1 MSNKNFGFGTQIRKS
16 PYFDS
21 TVKWG
26 ATGFSVYNHMYIP
39 RDFGSPEQNFWNLI
53 EKSILCD
60 VAVERQVEIT
70 GSDAYKFI
78 QLLTPRDLSKL
89 SVGQCKYVL
98 IVNNDGGILNDPV
111 LLRLAENHFWLSLAD
126 SDVLLWAQGVAVNSG
141 LDVKISEPDVSPLQ
155 LQGPTSQEIMVKL
168 FGEDIRD
175 LKYYWLREYQLD
187 GIPLIVSRTG
197 WSSELGYEIYLR
209 DGSKGNELYEKIMA
223 AGKEHGIQPG
233 HTSSIRR
240 IEGGMLSYHADADIH
255 TNPFELGLDRL
266 VNLDSEINFIGK
278 KALKKIKEKGIS
290 RKQVG
295 LVIDCAPL
303 SGPNTTFWPIKKDR
317 KQIGKVTSAVYSPRL
332 KKNIALAMVSVEQS
346 EIDFI
351 GKEALKKIKQEG
363 IKRKQVGLIIDC
375 DPLSGPNTTFW
386 PIEKDGKKIGKV
398 TSAVYSPRLK
408 KNIALAMIEIN
419 YSELGN
425 RLDVQ
430 IHEGK
435 YSATIVEKPFYDPK
449 KNIVKS

>member
-1 MSNKNFGFGTQIRKS
+1 MSNKNFVFGTQIRKS
-16 PYFDS
+16 PYFDA
-21 TVKWG
+21 TVRWG

-39 RDFGSPEQNFWNLI
+39 RDFGDPEKNFWNLI
-53 EKSILCD
+53 QTAILCD

-70 GSDAYKFI
+70 GPDAFKFI

-98 IVNNDGGILNDPV
+98 ITNDKGGILNDPV

-141 LDVKISEPDVSPLQ
+141 LNVKISEPDVSPLQ

-168 FGEDIRD
+168 FSESIRD
-175 LKYYWLREYQLD
+175 LKYYWLREYNLD

-266 VNLDSEINFIGK
+266 VNLETDINFIGK
-278 KALKKIKEKGIS
+278 
-290 RKQVG
+290 
-295 LVIDCAPL
+295 D
-303 SGPNTTFWPIKKDR
+303 
-317 KQIGKVTSAVYSPRL
+317 
-332 KKNIALAMVSVEQS
+332 
-346 EIDFI
+346 
-351 GKEALKKIKQEG
+351 ALKKIKQDG

-375 DPLSGPNTTFW
+375 NPLSGPNTTFW
-386 PIEKDGKKIGKV
+386 PIEKNGKKIGKV

-408 KNIALAMIEIN
+408 KNIALAMIEID

-425 RLDVQ
+425 QLDVQ
-430 IHEGK
+430 THEGK

-449 KNIVKS
+449 KKIASS

>member
-70 GSDAYKFI
+70 GPDAYKFT

-89 SVGQCKYVL
+89 SIGQCKYVL

-175 LKYYWLREYQLD
+175 LKYYWLREHQLD
-187 GIPLIVSRTG
+187 EIPLIISRTG

-209 DGSKGNELYEKIMA
+209 DGSKGNELYEKIME

-255 TNPFELGLDRL
+255 TNPFELGFDRL
-266 VNLDSEINFIGK
+266 VNLDTDIN
-278 KALKKIKEKGIS
+278 
-290 RKQVG
+290 
-295 LVIDCAPL
+295 
-303 SGPNTTFWPIKKDR
+303 
-317 KQIGKVTSAVYSPRL
+317 
-332 KKNIALAMVSVEQS
+332 
-346 EIDFI
+346 FI

-425 RLDVQ
+425 QLDVQ
-430 IHEGK
+430 THEGK

-449 KNIVKS
+449 KKIASS